1 MNVCWKTYNSYYW
14 NTYTKEELLDMFDT
28 LKKKEFIPTSFV
40 RWEHSFNYYLIQ

>member
-1 MNVCWKTYNSYYW
+1 MNVSWKTYNTYYGKPY
-14 NTYTKEELLDMFDT
+14 NQEELLEMFDT